1 MDLHTH
7 STLSDGLKN
16 PQEIAKLIKKKKL
29 SGLAFTEHNYV
40 SKKMKRVVMRE
51 NLILIWG
58 VELAAREGHL
68 LAYGSEFES
77 ISKICHKF
85 EPIDFYLE
93 LARDLNL
100 LVAAC
105 HPFDYLRHGI
115 GKIISNYRWDAIET
129 FNASTATPFSNFKAE
144 RIARKLKLPE
154 IGGSDAH
161 ALYYGYGFTEV
172 EVESEKPI
180 DILDAIKKGRCKTG
194 GSHVLPHQMAR
205 RIYLKKIKHK
215 V

>member
-1 MDLHTH
+1 
-7 STLSDGLKN
+7 LKN

-29 SGLAFTEHNYV
+29 SGLAFTEHDYV
-40 SKKMKRVVMRE
+40 SKKMKRVVERE
-51 NLILIWG
+51 DLILIWG
-58 VELAAREGHL
+58 VELTAREGHL
-68 LAYGSEFES
+68 LAHGSDFES
-77 ISKICHKF
+77 ISKICQKF

-100 LVAAC
+100 LITAC

-115 GKIISNYRWDAIET
+115 GEIVSNYRWDAIET
-129 FNASTATPFSNFKAE
+129 FNASTATPFSNLRAE
-144 RIARKLKLPE
+144 RIARKLKVSE

-172 EVESEKPI
+172 EVESKNLI
-180 DILDAIKKGRCKTG
+180 DILDAIKKGRCRAG
-194 GSHVLPHQMAR
+194 GSHLTPHQMLR
-205 RIYLKKIKHK
+205 RVYLKKIKGN